1 MKLSKLRSILC
12 FLSLFAF
19 IQPAIAID
27 SDGVKPALKDFTL
40 VPIALMIST
49 TVGLG
54 ADKAQS
60 PTVSTINQKIEAGC
74 GCEYSF
80 SDKSRRSK
88 GLIFNSAS
96 GEPTAI
102 MNIDGRDIRLQK
114 IDSNRYSNDSI
125 SVILNLKQTK
135 VEYESANYIGT
146 IKVKRSGK
154 TTNVKV
160 VGACG
165 C

>member
-1 MKLSKLRSILC
+1 MKLSKLRSTLC
-12 FLSLFAF
+12 FLSLFTF
-19 IQPAIAID
+19 IQPAIAIN
-27 SDGVKPALKDFTL
+27 SDGVKPGFKDFAL

-49 TVGLG
+49 TARLG
-54 ADKAQS
+54 ENKARS
-60 PTVSTINQKIEAGC
+60 PTVGTIDQKIEAGC
-74 GCEYSF
+74 GCAFSF

-88 GLIFNSAS
+88 GLIFRSIA

-102 MNIDGRDIRLQK
+102 MNIDGRDIQLQK
-114 IDSNRYSNDSI
+114 IDKNRYSNDSI

-146 IKVKRSGK
+146 IKVKHSGK

-160 VGACG
+160 IGDCG